1 MVLYVIF
8 PGQAP
13 LWTVLLLA
21 VMVWLAMIE
30 VWKRDTMAPLQKVW
44 WVLLVLLTNFIGL
57 LALRVWIYWSSRR
70 ESKDRSG
77 G

>member
-57 LALRVWIYWSSRR
+57 IALRVWIYWSSRR

>member
-8 PGQAP
+8 QQAP

-30 VWKRDTMAPLQKVW
+30 VWKRDTMTPLQKVW

-57 LALRVWIYWSSRR
+57 IALRVWIYWSSRR
-70 ESKDRSG
+70 ESRDRSG